1 MPRKTNTRK
10 KLQAE
15 KKAKAWAAL
24 SPRARRQAEMERE
37 LEKARRMNDGPLSPV
52 AYGAIV
58 ASLLR

>member
-1 MPRKTNTRK
+1 MPRKTNNRK

-15 KKAKAWAAL
+15 KKAEAWAAL

-37 LEKARRMNDGPLSPV
+37 LEKARQADGGQLNPV

-58 ASLLR
+58 ASLIR